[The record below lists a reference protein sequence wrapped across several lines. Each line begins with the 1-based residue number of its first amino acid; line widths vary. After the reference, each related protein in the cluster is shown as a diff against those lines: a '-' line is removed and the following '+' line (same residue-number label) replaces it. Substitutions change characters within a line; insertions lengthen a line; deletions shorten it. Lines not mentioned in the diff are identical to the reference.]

1 MKTVGNRSK
10 HNGAT
15 RLGRSCVYVI
25 GCWVVV
31 ERDSADTCQSL
42 YIYNSSQV
50 CISSS
55 PPARASLLAR
65 HVPRLRHQSQMPRQ
79 RIITPARIGRNSLI
93 QEPHATRLNRQC
105 LINLASHNLPMTN
118 TVRPPSIRESHISLT
133 HEGVLLRSCE
143 RRPTTAQRARC
154 PGAEVTQ
161 TTW

>member
-1 MKTVGNRSK
+1 MENGSK
-10 HNGAT
+10 HNGE
-15 RLGRSCVYVI
+15 RLLGRSYIHVI
-25 GCWVVV
+25 GCWVVA

-42 YIYNSSQV
+42 YIYIYNSSQV

-65 HVPRLRHQSQMPRQ
+65 RVPRLRHQSQMPRQ
-79 RIITPARIGRNSLI
+79 RIITPARIGRNALI

-143 RRPTTAQRARC
+143 RRPTTAQRARR
-154 PGAEVTQ
+154 PRAEVTQ